1 MEKHKNAFICITG
14 LDGSGKTTLGRKLC
28 GYLNDKNIDSIYVYA
43 RLRPFFSKPSMA
55 IGHFL
60 FLRNHDMEKDYTE
73 YTRKKNILFKKNKF
87 ISNCYRMILFFDDII
102 QLIWKIKFPLLKG
115 KTVICDRYVYDTVI
129 TDMANDM
136 QMPSDQLDTILE
148 RYFLFLPKPTVT
160 FLIDVDENVAHS
172 RKNDIPNI
180 KYLKDRRNLY
190 LNVAERYNMN
200 ILNGNKEINE
210 VFSEAKEKIIYVL
223 NT

>member
-1 MEKHKNAFICITG
+1 
-14 LDGSGKTTLGRKLC
+14 
-28 GYLNDKNIDSIYVYA
+28 
-43 RLRPFFSKPSMA
+43 
-55 IGHFL
+55 
-60 FLRNHDMEKDYTE
+60 
-73 YTRKKNILFKKNKF
+73 
-87 ISNCYRMILFFDDII
+87 
-102 QLIWKIKFPLLKG
+102 
-115 KTVICDRYVYDTVI
+115 
-129 TDMANDM
+129 MANDM